1 MSDIII
7 RQSKNSDIAA
17 ITRIYKDA
25 VLHSCASWEW
35 VAPDEKEMTNRR
47 DEILAKGYPFI
58 VAEKAGVVVAY
69 AYAGAFRDRAA
80 YAPLVENSIYVD
92 RGHRY
97 QGIGRALLKELIKIC
112 EEMGYRQMIA
122 MIGDDEKASS
132 IALHEACGFKV
143 KGTLPGAGWKHG
155 HWMELVMMVRPLGEG
170 VETAPVIVS
179 LDSRREKKN

>member
-1 MSDIII
+1 MTEILI
-7 RQSKNSDIAA
+7 RQSKTSDIAA
-17 ITRIYKDA
+17 ITRIYEDA

-35 VAPDEKEMTNRR
+35 TAPNEVEMEKRR

-58 VAEKAGVVVAY
+58 VAEKEGVVVAY
-69 AYAGAFRDRAA
+69 AYVGAFRDRAA

-92 RGHRY
+92 RANRY
-97 QGIGRALLKELIKIC
+97 QGIGRALLKELIRVC

-143 KGTLPGAGWKHG
+143 TGSLPGAGWKHG

-179 LDSRREKKN
+179 LNSRRKNKN